1 MNKKTLKKRTLKLIN
16 DATKLAEE
24 GNLELARK
32 YIMLAREYSNKGR
45 FKIPLEY
52 KRKFCRKCLTPLIP
66 GKTERI
72 RIKSKILVRSCL
84 ICGWIRRY
92 DLRKNKES
100 KSGTSDN

>member
-1 MNKKTLKKRTLKLIN
+1 MNKKTLKKRALRLID
-16 DATKLAEE
+16 DAVKLAEE

-32 YIMLAREYSNKGR
+32 YISLAREYSNKGR

-66 GKTERI
+66 GKTERV

-92 DLRKNKES
+92 DLRKSKEG
-100 KSGTSDN
+100 KS

>member
-1 MNKKTLKKRTLKLIN
+1 MDKKALKKRALKLID
-16 DATKLAEE
+16 DAVKLAEE
-24 GNLELARK
+24 GDLELARK
-32 YIMLAREYSNKGR
+32 YILLAREYSNKGR

-72 RIKSKILVRSCL
+72 RIKSKILVRSCI

-92 DLRKNKES
+92 DLRKSKENES
-100 KSGTSDN
+100 RAPNN